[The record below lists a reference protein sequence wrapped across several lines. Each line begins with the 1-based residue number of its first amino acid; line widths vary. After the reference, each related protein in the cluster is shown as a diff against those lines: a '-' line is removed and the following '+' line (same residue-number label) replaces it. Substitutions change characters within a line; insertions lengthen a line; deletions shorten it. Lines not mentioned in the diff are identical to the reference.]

1 MRKKGGNFFEEH
13 IEKIVLFLVGL
24 LCIWLLITRVII
36 SPNKVVLYAGVTLG
50 PGQLDLRISQ
60 EAELLKLKLD
70 SKPEPLPPYKRRVD
84 SFVGLVNQPIGDI
97 DVSLYWPLPIHST
110 TDYNDKRKYRM
121 PWIGEVN
128 GAIISYIRAVAYMPI
143 VEIDEEN
150 RYELLVSRPN
160 DIDFVTVEANFDI
173 AGLYERFYNSFA
185 GDGVEQE
192 EWRDPCLAEPV
203 FAAVQLQ
210 RQELD
215 ADGSW
220 GQWQIVPR
228 TKIDPHK
235 KMFESVGDVEG
246 LPPGGIKV
254 RLLRFDDAE
263 VRMDLLRPEAY
274 KIASTKE
281 EWFPPSL
288 HKKYV
293 ERQQEIEMEKR
304 RRDKEAERLE
314 RELEREKLRE
324 EREEARDDRRGR
336 TSETGSNRGQYG
348 GRRSDYT
355 RREEPFGTGR
365 VGRETRTRRGRGDRR
380 SETETLS
387 RREEREERAK
397 EREERLRE
405 LKETARTITLDD
417 IYQELDEI
425 LITSKTNLR
434 KIREPLLFWA
444 HDDTVEPGKS
454 YRYRI
459 RLGVF
464 NPIAGTNRFYEQ
476 DEDLKDKI
484 VLWSEFCEAEEIVK
498 VPGTLYFFPRDVQ
511 DAAKVVTV
519 NVARYA
525 LGYWYS
531 KDFAVKP
538 GEVIGAVAEFE
549 PAKEEKIVPTTP
561 ETIDYTTGA
570 VLVDVVPV
578 NDWSGG
584 RNMYARHYY
593 DMLYS
598 LDGINIEHLPVSMRY
613 WDEELRIKLNEIMA
627 SQKEPKEPLRG
638 WDTQLIQWE
647 LAPEMEYIPAER
659 IGTDT
664 ERRRMRP
671 RESRP
676 LTR

>member
-1 MRKKGGNFFEEH
+1 MRKRGGNFFEEH

-97 DVSLYWPLPIHST
+97 DVGLYWPLPIHST
-110 TDYNDKRKYRM
+110 TDYNDKRKYRI
-121 PWIGEVN
+121 PWIGEVS
-128 GAIISYIRAVAYMPI
+128 GAVTSYIRAVAYMPI
-143 VEIDEEN
+143 IEIDEEN
-150 RYELLVSRPN
+150 RYELSVSRPN

-173 AGLYERFYNSFA
+173 AGLYGRFYDSFA

-203 FAAVQLQ
+203 FASVQLQ
-210 RQELD
+210 RQELG

-235 KMFESVGDVEG
+235 KMFESVEDVEG

-254 RLLRFDDAE
+254 RLLQFDDAE

-274 KIASTKE
+274 KIASAKE

-293 ERQQEIEMEKR
+293 ERQQEIEMEQR
-304 RRDKEAERLE
+304 RRDREAERLE
-314 RELEREKLRE
+314 REQEREKLRE
-324 EREEARDDRRGR
+324 EREEAREERRGR
-336 TSETGSNRGQYG
+336 TSETGSYRGQYG
-348 GRRSDYT
+348 GRRGDYT
-355 RREEPFGTGR
+355 SREERFGTGR
-365 VGRETRTRRGRGDRR
+365 VGRETRTGRDRDDRRG
-380 SETETLS
+380 ETESLS
-387 RREEREERAK
+387 RREEREERAR
-397 EREERLRE
+397 EREARLAELRE
-405 LKETARTITLDD
+405 ISTVTTLDD

-425 LITSKTNLR
+425 LFTKTINLR

-464 NPIAGTNRFYEQ
+464 NPIAGTNRFNEQ

-498 VPGTLYFFPRDVQ
+498 VPGTLYFFPGDVQ
-511 DAAKVVTV
+511 EAAKVVTV

-538 GEVIGAVAEFE
+538 GEVIGTVAEFE
-549 PAKEEKIVPTTP
+549 PAEDEKIVPTTP

-578 NDWSGG
+578 NDWSAG

-613 WDEELRIKLNEIMA
+613 WDEELRIKLNEIVR

-638 WDTQLIQWE
+638 WDTKMIQWE

-659 IGTDT
+659 DMST
-664 ERRRMRP
+664 ERRRVRS
-671 RESRP
+671 RESRL